1 MGSEKLE
8 VESHTYLL
16 CLDDDLDLLYSL
28 LKKAEKILTKEKA
41 KYLSKLTVN
50 LDSGIRKSIALKRSC
65 LFHIKRESSATE
77 ESKRDDFAQIPSTSG
92 GNQSKGGKI
101 NEPTKYQSTQAKG
114 TSSGNL
120 TNVGEIMKVHLTK
133 TAADLPEPAGA
144 ILRKRA
150 PALV

>member
-50 LDSGIRKSIALKRSC
+50 LDSGIRKSIALKRSS
-65 LFHIKRESSATE
+65 LFHIKRKSSTPKE
-77 ESKRDDFAQIPSTSG
+77 PTRDYPSQTISTSG
-92 GNQSKGGKI
+92 GNQ
-101 NEPTKYQSTQAKG
+101 
-114 TSSGNL
+114 
-120 TNVGEIMKVHLTK
+120 TNGGEIMKVLLTK
-133 TAADLPEPAGA
+133 TAADLPDPAGA
-144 ILRKRA
+144 LLRKKKKI
-150 PALV
+150 LKKET